1 MERIEVLKT
10 YKLYI
15 GGQFPRTESG
25 RYYTPEGK
33 NGKALG
39 NICQGSRKDF
49 RNSVTAARK
58 ALSGGGGWKKRDAFN
73 RSQILYRI
81 GEMLEGRRAQFE
93 DELKLQGSTASAAR
107 KEVEAAIDQCI
118 YYAGWCD
125 KYQQTFSSVNP
136 VSSPHFNFSVYEAVG
151 VVAAIAPEKSSLAG
165 LLGTILPIIAGGN
178 SCIVITSESK
188 PLCAITLAEA
198 LATSDLP
205 GGVVNI
211 ITGNRAELLPH
222 IGTHMDVN
230 AVVASDLS
238 TEDKTS
244 LLTDATHNLKRI
256 ILRKDDPAKSESP
269 YPILS
274 TQEIK
279 TTWHPVESSIAGGAG
294 Y

>member
-107 KEVEAAIDQCI
+107 KEVEATNAFTTLDGAISTSRHFPQSTQSPAPTSI
-118 YYAGWCD
+118 SQFT
-125 KYQQTFSSVNP
+125 KPSESSQPSLLRTHLSPDYSAPSSRSLPEEIAVL
-136 VSSPHFNFSVYEAVG
+136 SSPPKANRSARSH
-151 VVAAIAPEKSSLAG
+151 SLKHSPPQIS
-165 LLGTILPIIAGGN
+165 LE
-178 SCIVITSESK
+178 V
-188 PLCAITLAEA
+188 
-198 LATSDLP
+198 
-205 GGVVNI
+205 
-211 ITGNRAELLPH
+211 
-222 IGTHMDVN
+222 
-230 AVVASDLS
+230 LS
-238 TEDKTS
+238 TS
-244 LLTDATHNLKRI
+244 
-256 ILRKDDPAKSESP
+256 S
-269 YPILS
+269 
-274 TQEIK
+274 QE
-279 TTWHPVESSIAGGAG
+279 TAPSFFPT
-294 Y
+294 

>member
-33 NGKALG
+33 NGKPLG
-39 NICQGSRKDF
+39 NICLGSRKDF
-49 RNSVTAARK
+49 RNSVVAARS
-58 ALSGGGGWKKRDAFN
+58 ALGGWKKRNPFN

-93 DELKLQGSTASAAR
+93 DELKQQGSTAASAR
-107 KEVEAAIDQCI
+107 KEVETAIDQCI

-136 VSSPHFNFSVYEAVG
+136 VASAHFNFSVYEAVG
-151 VVAAIAPEKSSLAG
+151 LVAAIAPEKSSLAG

-238 TEDKTS
+238 DDDKTS
-244 LLTDATHNLKRI
+244 LRTDATHNLKRI

-279 TTWHPVESSIAGGAG
+279 TTWHPIESSIAAG
-294 Y
+294 SAY